1 MATST
6 TGPIN
11 SGANVDGEKGGIVGS
26 GGNPGSGNVHAAARR
41 RIANPAPL
49 GLISF
54 ASTTLLLSFV
64 NVRTRGVTE
73 PNIVLGMALAVGGLC
88 QFLAGMWEFA
98 AGNTFGATAFSSYGG
113 FWFSFAA
120 ILIPGFNVATALGGT
135 FQTALAL
142 YLSTWFIFTF
152 IMLLASLRSNLGLV
166 LLFFF
171 LDLTFLLLM
180 IGNLFPAKTA
190 IVKAGG
196 AFGIITAFIA
206 YYVGASE
213 LMPRHASYVTLPT
226 YQLPKRDL

>member
-1 MATST
+1 MATS
-6 TGPIN
+6 GPVN
-11 SGANVDGEKGGIVGS
+11 NGVDGEKGLIGS

-64 NVRTRGVTE
+64 NVHTRGVTV
-73 PNIVLGMALAVGGLC
+73 PNIAVGMALGVGGLC

-113 FWFSFAA
+113 FWFSFAL
-120 ILIPGFNVATALGGT
+120 ILIPGTGVTAQLGD
-135 FQTALAL
+135 QLAPALAL

-152 IMLLASLRSNLGLV
+152 IMLIASLRSNLGLV

-180 IGNLFPAKTA
+180 IGYLFPAKTA
-190 IVKAGG
+190 ITTAGG
-196 AFGIITAFIA
+196 ALGIITAFIA

-226 YQLPKRDL
+226 YQLPKRDV